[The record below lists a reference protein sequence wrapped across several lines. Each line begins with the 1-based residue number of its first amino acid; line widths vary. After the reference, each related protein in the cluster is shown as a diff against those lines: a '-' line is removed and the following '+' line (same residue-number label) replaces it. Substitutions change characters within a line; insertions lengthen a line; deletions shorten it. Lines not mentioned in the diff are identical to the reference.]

1 MNAEFQN
8 LINDAEDHY
17 LASEN
22 LYQFK
27 QQLSTLS
34 QRLETYELLRDR
46 ELEVFQAVA
55 DQLQSTFPNLD
66 AQRLNR
72 ALEDGLAILR
82 YGAMA
87 MLLNSPTYFQRS
99 LLDCL
104 PERVMAYELE
114 AVEQQ
119 LLQFLQVQLS
129 KRIAVAQMSCI
140 QPYLEQVARSLTLGR
155 ITELAVA

>member
-1 MNAEFQN
+1 
-8 LINDAEDHY
+8 
-17 LASEN
+17 
-22 LYQFK
+22 
-27 QQLSTLS
+27 
-34 QRLETYELLRDR
+34 
-46 ELEVFQAVA
+46 
-55 DQLQSTFPNLD
+55 
-66 AQRLNR
+66 
-72 ALEDGLAILR
+72 LEDGLAILR

-87 MLLNSPTYFQRS
+87 MLLNSPVYFQRG

-140 QPYLEQVARSLTLGR
+140 QPYFEQVQRALTMGR